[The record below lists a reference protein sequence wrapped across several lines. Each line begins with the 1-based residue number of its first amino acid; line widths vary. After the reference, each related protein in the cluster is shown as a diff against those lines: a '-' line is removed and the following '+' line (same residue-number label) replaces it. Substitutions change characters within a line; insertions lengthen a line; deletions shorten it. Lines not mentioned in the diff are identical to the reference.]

1 MPQLFQV
8 PAWPDLP
15 RARDTGGWQAEAERW
30 MTELIHIL
38 DLTLLT
44 SGGEAAAAISA
55 QAGGSHALLSAVH
68 TDTLAA
74 GIARGAVI
82 VGNSSLKWAALAHPG
97 AADRVLQS
105 SALDT
110 AWSGFALAIEAASAI
125 NQDLTTDSEPLFAAL
140 RLGSV
145 LANLRGTSADGT
157 DNQRLDIV
165 PHGGG
170 AYSFGRGAGIAMWGN
185 EGPANLQGAMMLGS
199 GQPGTTGTYDGMVL
213 LYANGA
219 LAAQWNRSQ
228 QFLLPDG
235 TAAAP
240 TLSFI
245 NEATLGLRR
254 VSAGVIGVNHLQ
266 IVDNGTVVTLSRV
279 A

>member
-1 MPQLFQV
+1 
-8 PAWPDLP
+8 
-15 RARDTGGWQAEAERW
+15 

-97 AADRVLQS
+97 AANRVLQS

-125 NQDLTTDSEPLFAAL
+125 NQDLTTDAVATF
-140 RLGSV
+140 
-145 LANLRGTSADGT
+145 
-157 DNQRLDIV
+157 
-165 PHGGG
+165 
-170 AYSFGRGAGIAMWGN
+170 AGIAT
-185 EGPANLQGAMMLGS
+185 PHYLGS
-199 GQPGTTGTYDGMVL
+199 
-213 LYANGA
+213 
-219 LAAQWNRSQ
+219 AAAGD
-228 QFLLPDG
+228 FLQDPASAG
-235 TAAAP
+235 YTQTAAAQRIRIGWQP
-240 TLSFI
+240 GSQYTIGRDVNTGYLAFIGSQTGYTGYTFNGPVNLSDGSSSVPGLSFI
-245 NEATLGLRR
+245 NETSLGLRR